1 MADVLKRPQSA
12 EVDDYRAY
20 KIISTEHRDRAK
32 RAEASAPNVDGT
44 GDVSPRL
51 RYRWGLGVPSE
62 VWGEDIVD
70 EVVRAQHAFNMSRL
84 SLSIWLDEVE

>member
-51 RYRWGLGVPSE
+51 RYQWGLGVPSE

-70 EVVRAQHAFNMSRL
+70 EVVRAQHSFNMSRL

>member
-1 MADVLKRPQSA
+1 MAEVLKRPQSA

-51 RYRWGLGVPSE
+51 RYPWGLGVPSE
-62 VWGEDIVD
+62 VWDEDIVD
-70 EVVRAQHAFNMSRL
+70 EVVRAQHVFNMNRL